1 MAFFSI
7 NPEEARKYVSSVS
20 EYAALISKEGKK
32 IHDKSEGNKHP
43 VSTVEAAT
51 KPSGITPHVSVADP
65 SKPAPLGVT
74 SFMGGNPKFGRI
86 FYG

>member
-32 IHDKSEGNKHP
+32 IHDKSEVNKHP

-51 KPSGITPHVSVADP
+51 KPSGITHHVSIADP
-65 SKPAPLGVT
+65 SKPAP
-74 SFMGGNPKFGRI
+74 
-86 FYG
+86 